1 MKLNLIS
8 NGNTNAKTIKNDQE
22 TYILYLSPYNLND
35 TGKNVCPF
43 ATKGCAKAC
52 LNSAGRGKFSNVQLA
67 RRRKTNLFF
76 QDPQKFTQDLALDL
90 AKINNKALKEN
101 KTIFVRLN
109 GTSDINFEK
118 LLNRYLNISFA
129 QFAGLKFYDYTKD
142 KNKALEY
149 STNEKRVKYR
159 ITYSRSEKDTDM
171 DIKTLLNNG
180 VNVAAVFSKDLP
192 NTYLGYPVINGDET
206 DLRFNDQLGVIVG
219 LKAKGAGKKDTSG
232 FVIQSSLIFGY
243 N

>member
-43 ATKGCAKAC
+43 ATKGCAAAC

-76 QDPQKFTQDLALDL
+76 QDPQSFTQQLALDL

-149 STNEKRVKYR
+149 STNEKREKYR

-192 NTYLGYPVINGDET
+192 GTYLGYPVINGDLT

-219 LKAKGAGKKDTSG
+219 LKAKGEAKKDFSG
-232 FVIQSSLIFGY
+232 FVIQ
-243 N
+243 

>member
-8 NGNTNAKTIKNDQE
+8 NGNTNAKTIKNDEE

-43 ATKGCAKAC
+43 ATNGCAKAC
-52 LNSAGRGKFSNVQLA
+52 LNSAGRGKFSNVQKA

-76 QDPQKFTQDLALDL
+76 QDPQKFTQDLAIDL

-118 LLNRYLNISFA
+118 LLNRYLNINFA
-129 QFAGLKFYDYTKD
+129 QFVGLKFYDYTKD

-149 STNEKRVKYR
+149 STNEKREKYR
-159 ITYSRSEKDTDM
+159 ITYSRSENDSER
-171 DIKTLLNNG
+171 DIQNLLTNG
-180 VNVAAVFSKDLP
+180 VNVAIVFAKNLP
-192 NTYLGYPVINGDET
+192 GEYLGFPVINGDLT
-206 DLRFNDQLGVIVG
+206 DLRFNDQLGVIIG
-219 LKAKGAGKKDTSG
+219 LKAKGEGKKDTSG
-232 FVIQSSLIFGY
+232 FVIQY
-243 N
+243 Q

>member
-8 NGNTNAKTIKNDQE
+8 NGNTNAKTIKNDEE

-43 ATKGCAKAC
+43 ATNGCAKAC
-52 LNSAGRGKFSNVQLA
+52 LNSAGRGKFSNVQKA

-76 QDPQKFTQDLALDL
+76 QDPQKFTQDLAIDL
-90 AKINNKALKEN
+90 AKINNKAVKEN

-118 LLNRYLNISFA
+118 LLNRYLNINFA
-129 QFAGLKFYDYTKD
+129 QFVGLKFYDYTKD

-149 STNEKRVKYR
+149 STNQKREKYR
-159 ITYSRSEKDTDM
+159 ITYSRSENDSER
-171 DIKTLLNNG
+171 DIQNLLTNG
-180 VNVAAVFSKDLP
+180 VNVAIVFAKNLP
-192 NTYLGYPVINGDET
+192 GEYLGFPVINGDLT
-206 DLRFNDQLGVIVG
+206 DLRFNDQLGVIIG
-219 LKAKGAGKKDTSG
+219 LKAKGEGKKDTSG
-232 FVIQSSLIFGY
+232 FVIQY
-243 N
+243 Q

>member
-8 NGNTNAKTIKNDQE
+8 NGNTNAKTIKNDEE

-43 ATKGCAKAC
+43 ATNGCAKAC
-52 LNSAGRGKFSNVQLA
+52 LNSAGRGKFSNVQKA

-76 QDPQKFTQDLALDL
+76 QDPQKFTQDLAIDL
-90 AKINNKALKEN
+90 AKINNKAVKEN

-118 LLNRYLNISFA
+118 LLNRYLNINFA
-129 QFAGLKFYDYTKD
+129 QFVGLKFYDYTKD

-149 STNEKRVKYR
+149 STNEKREKYR
-159 ITYSRSEKDTDM
+159 ITYSRSENDSER
-171 DIKTLLNNG
+171 DIQNLLTNG
-180 VNVAAVFSKDLP
+180 VNVAIVFAKNLP
-192 NTYLGYPVINGDET
+192 GEYLGFPVINGDLT
-206 DLRFNDQLGVIVG
+206 DLRFNDQLGVIIG
-219 LKAKGAGKKDTSG
+219 LKAKGEGKKDTSG
-232 FVIQSSLIFGY
+232 FVIQY
-243 N
+243 Q

>member
-76 QDPQKFTQDLALDL
+76 QDPQSFTQQLAIDL

-118 LLNRYLNISFA
+118 LLNRYLNINFA

-149 STNEKRVKYR
+149 STNEKREKYR
-159 ITYSRSEKDTDM
+159 ITYSRSEKDTEN
-171 DIKTLLNNG
+171 DIQTLLNNG

-192 NTYLGYPVINGDET
+192 DTYLGYPVINGDLT

-219 LKAKGAGKKDTSG
+219 LKAKGDGKKDTSG
-232 FVIQSSLIFGY
+232 FVIQY
-243 N
+243 

>member
-43 ATKGCAKAC
+43 ATKGCAAAC

-76 QDPQKFTQDLALDL
+76 QDQQKFTQDLAMDL

-118 LLNRYLNISFA
+118 LLNRYLNINFA

-149 STNEKRVKYR
+149 STNEKREKYR
-159 ITYSRSEKDTDM
+159 ITYSRSEKDTEN
-171 DIKTLLNNG
+171 DIQNLLNNG

-192 NTYLGYPVINGDET
+192 NTYLGYPVINGDLT

-219 LKAKGAGKKDTSG
+219 LKAKGDGKKDTSG
-232 FVIQSSLIFGY
+232 FVIQY
-243 N
+243 

>member
-35 TGKNVCPF
+35 TGKNICPF
-43 ATKGCAKAC
+43 ATAGCAAAC

-76 QDPQKFTQDLALDL
+76 QDPQSFTQQLALDL

-149 STNEKRVKYR
+149 STNEKREKYR

-192 NTYLGYPVINGDET
+192 GTYLGYPVINGDLT

-219 LKAKGAGKKDTSG
+219 LKAKGEAKKDFSG
-232 FVIQSSLIFGY
+232 FVIQ
-243 N
+243 

>member
-8 NGNTNAKTIKNDQE
+8 NGNTNAKTIKNESE

-35 TGKNVCPF
+35 SGKNVCPF
-43 ATKGCAKAC
+43 ATAGCAKAC

-76 QDPQKFTQDLALDL
+76 DNPQKFTQDLAIDL
-90 AKINNKALKEN
+90 AKINNKAVKEN

-118 LLNRYLNISFA
+118 LLKRYLNISFA
-129 QFAGLKFYDYTKD
+129 QFEGLKFYDYTKD

-149 STNEKRVKYR
+149 STNQKREKYR
-159 ITYSRSEKDTDM
+159 ITYSRSENDSEN
-171 DIKTLLNNG
+171 DIKNLLNNG
-180 VNVAAVFSKDLP
+180 VNVAAVFAKELP
-192 NTYLGYPVINGDET
+192 NEYLGYPVINGDLT
-206 DLRFNDQLGVIVG
+206 DLRFNDELGVIIG
-219 LKAKGAGKKDTSG
+219 LKAKGDGKKDTSG
-232 FVIQSSLIFGY
+232 FVIQY
-243 N
+243 

>member
-43 ATKGCAKAC
+43 ATKGCAASC

-76 QDPQKFTQDLALDL
+76 QDQQKFTQQLAMDL

-118 LLNRYLNISFA
+118 LLNRYLNINFA

-149 STNEKRVKYR
+149 STNEKREKYR
-159 ITYSRSEKDTDM
+159 ITYSRSEKDTEN
-171 DIKTLLNNG
+171 DIQTLLNNG

-192 NTYLGYPVINGDET
+192 DTYLGYPVINGDLT

-219 LKAKGAGKKDTSG
+219 LKAKGDGKKDTSG
-232 FVIQSSLIFGY
+232 FVIQY
-243 N
+243 

>member
-43 ATKGCAKAC
+43 ATKGCAAAC

-76 QDPQKFTQDLALDL
+76 QDQQKFTQDLAIDL

-149 STNEKRVKYR
+149 STNEKREKYR

-192 NTYLGYPVINGDET
+192 ANYLGYPVINGDET

-219 LKAKGAGKKDTSG
+219 LKAKGDGKKDTSG
-232 FVIQSSLIFGY
+232 FVIQ

>member
-43 ATKGCAKAC
+43 ATKGCAASC

-76 QDPQKFTQDLALDL
+76 QDPQSFTQQLAMDL

-118 LLNRYLNISFA
+118 LLNRYLNINFA

-149 STNEKRVKYR
+149 STNEKREKYR
-159 ITYSRSEKDTDM
+159 ITYSRSEKDTEN
-171 DIKTLLNNG
+171 DIQTLLNNG

-192 NTYLGYPVINGDET
+192 DTYLGYPVINGDLT

-219 LKAKGAGKKDTSG
+219 LKAKGDGKKDTSG
-232 FVIQSSLIFGY
+232 FVIQY
-243 N
+243 

>member
-8 NGNTNAKTIKNDQE
+8 NGNTNAKTVKNDQE

-35 TGKNVCPF
+35 TGKNICPF
-43 ATKGCAKAC
+43 ATKGCAAAC

-149 STNEKRVKYR
+149 STSEKREKYR
-159 ITYSRSEKDTDM
+159 ITYSRSEKDSER
-171 DIKTLLNNG
+171 DIQTLLNNG
-180 VNVAAVFSKDLP
+180 VNVAAVFAKELP
-192 NTYLGYPVINGDET
+192 ATYLGYQVINGDET

-219 LKAKGAGKKDTSG
+219 LKAKGDAKKDTSG
-232 FVIQSSLIFGY
+232 FVIQ

>member
-192 NTYLGYPVINGDET
+192 NTYLGYPVINGDLT

-219 LKAKGAGKKDTSG
+219 LKAKGDGKKDTSG
-232 FVIQSSLIFGY
+232 FVIQY
-243 N
+243 

>member
-35 TGKNVCPF
+35 SGKNVCPF
-43 ATKGCAKAC
+43 ATAGCAKAC

-76 QDPQKFTQDLALDL
+76 NDPQKFTQDLALDL

-101 KTIFVRLN
+101 KTIFIRLN

-118 LLNRYLNISFA
+118 LLNRYLNINFA
-129 QFAGLKFYDYTKD
+129 QFVGLKFYDYTKD

-149 STNEKRVKYR
+149 STNEKREKYR
-159 ITYSRSEKDTDM
+159 ITYSRSEKDTEK
-171 DIKTLLNNG
+171 DIQNLLNNG

-192 NTYLGYPVINGDET
+192 NTYLGYPVINGDLT
-206 DLRFNDQLGVIVG
+206 DLRFNDELGVIVG
-219 LKAKGAGKKDTSG
+219 LKAKGDGKKDKSG
-232 FVIQSSLIFGY
+232 FVIQY
-243 N
+243 

>member
-8 NGNTNAKTIKNDQE
+8 NGNTNAKTIKNDEE

-43 ATKGCAKAC
+43 ATNGCAKAC
-52 LNSAGRGKFSNVQLA
+52 LNSAGRGKFSNVQKA

-76 QDPQKFTQDLALDL
+76 QDPQKFTQDLAIDL

-118 LLNRYLNISFA
+118 LLNRYLNINFA
-129 QFAGLKFYDYTKD
+129 QFLGLKFYDYTKD

-149 STNEKRVKYR
+149 STNEKREKYR
-159 ITYSRSEKDTDM
+159 ITYSRSEKDSER
-171 DIKTLLNNG
+171 DIQNLLTNG
-180 VNVAAVFSKDLP
+180 VNVAIVFAKDLP
-192 NTYLGYPVINGDET
+192 GEYLGFPVINGDLT
-206 DLRFNDQLGVIVG
+206 DLRFNDQLGVIIG
-219 LKAKGAGKKDTSG
+219 LKAKGDAKKDVSG
-232 FVIQSSLIFGY
+232 FVIQ
-243 N
+243 

>member
-43 ATKGCAKAC
+43 ATKGCAAAC

-76 QDPQKFTQDLALDL
+76 QDPQSFTQQLAMDL

-149 STNEKRVKYR
+149 STKEKREKYR
-159 ITYSRSEKDTDM
+159 ITYSRSEKDTEK
-171 DIKTLLNNG
+171 DIQNLLNNG

-192 NTYLGYPVINGDET
+192 DTYLGFPVINGDLT

-219 LKAKGAGKKDTSG
+219 LKAKGDGKKDTSG
-232 FVIQSSLIFGY
+232 FVIQY
-243 N
+243 

>member
-8 NGNTNAKTIKNDQE
+8 NGNTNAKTIKNDEE

-43 ATKGCAKAC
+43 ATNGCAKAC
-52 LNSAGRGKFSNVQLA
+52 LNSAGRGKFSNVQKA

-76 QDPQKFTQDLALDL
+76 QDPQKFTQDLAIDL

-118 LLNRYLNISFA
+118 LLNRYLNINFA
-129 QFAGLKFYDYTKD
+129 QFVGLKFYDYTKD

-149 STNEKRVKYR
+149 STNQKREKYR
-159 ITYSRSEKDTDM
+159 ITYSRSENDTER
-171 DIKTLLNNG
+171 DIQNLLTNG
-180 VNVAAVFSKDLP
+180 VNVAIVFAKDLP
-192 NTYLGYPVINGDET
+192 GEYLGFPVINGDLT
-206 DLRFNDQLGVIVG
+206 DLRFNDQLGVIIG
-219 LKAKGAGKKDTSG
+219 LKAKGEGKKDTSG
-232 FVIQSSLIFGY
+232 FVIQY
-243 N
+243 Q

>member
-8 NGNTNAKTIKNDQE
+8 SGNTNAKTIKNESE

-43 ATKGCAKAC
+43 ATAGCAKAC

-76 QDPQKFTQDLALDL
+76 EDPQKFTQDLAIDL
-90 AKINNKALKEN
+90 AKINNKAVKEN

-118 LLNRYLNISFA
+118 LLNRYLNINFA
-129 QFAGLKFYDYTKD
+129 QFPALKFYDYTKD

-149 STNEKRVKYR
+149 STNEKREKYR
-159 ITYSRSEKDTDM
+159 ITYSRSEKDTEN

-180 VNVAAVFSKDLP
+180 VNVAAVFAKDLP
-192 NTYLGYPVINGDET
+192 DTYLGFPVINGDLT

-219 LKAKGAGKKDTSG
+219 LKAKGDGKKDKSG
-232 FVIQSSLIFGY
+232 FVIQY
-243 N
+243 

>member
-43 ATKGCAKAC
+43 ATKGCAAAC

-76 QDPQKFTQDLALDL
+76 QDPQSFTQQLALDL

-118 LLNRYLNISFA
+118 LLNRYLNITFA
-129 QFAGLKFYDYTKD
+129 QFMGLKFYDYTKD

-149 STNEKRVKYR
+149 STNEKREKYR
-159 ITYSRSEKDTDM
+159 ITYSRSEKDSEQ

-180 VNVAAVFSKDLP
+180 VNVAAVFAKELP
-192 NTYLGYPVINGDET
+192 ATYLGYKVINGDET

-219 LKAKGAGKKDTSG
+219 LKAKGDGKKDTSG
-232 FVIQSSLIFGY
+232 FVIQY
-243 N
+243 

>member
-1 MKLNLIS
+1 MRLNLIS

-43 ATKGCAKAC
+43 ATKGCAAAC

-76 QDPQKFTQDLALDL
+76 QDQQKFTQDLAIDL

-118 LLNRYLNISFA
+118 LLNRYLNINFA

-149 STNEKRVKYR
+149 STNEKREKYR
-159 ITYSRSEKDTDM
+159 ITYSRSEKDTEQ

-192 NTYLGYPVINGDET
+192 DTYLGYPVINGDET

-219 LKAKGAGKKDTSG
+219 LKAKGDGKKDTSG
-232 FVIQSSLIFGY
+232 FVIQY
-243 N
+243 